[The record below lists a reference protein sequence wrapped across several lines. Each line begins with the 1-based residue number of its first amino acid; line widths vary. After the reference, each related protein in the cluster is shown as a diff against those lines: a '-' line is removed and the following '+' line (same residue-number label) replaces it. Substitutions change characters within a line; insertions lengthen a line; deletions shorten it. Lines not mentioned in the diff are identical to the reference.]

1 MSINNLP
8 LEGVR
13 ILDLT
18 TVVMGPYTTQVLGDL
33 GADIIKI
40 EEPSGDMTRVI
51 GPSVNDGM
59 SSLFLGTNR
68 NKRSIVLNLKIDA
81 DKNALWKLID
91 TADIFV
97 HNIRPQKIKNLGFN
111 PDKVLKRNPKI
122 IYGGLHGYRED
133 GPYGG
138 SPAYDDVIQGQSGLA
153 GAFISRDN
161 EPNLV
166 PSVVADK
173 SIGLMAGNGLLAAYI
188 NRLKTGKGS
197 YIEIAMFEGMVSY
210 VLLEHQYASTF
221 NPSMG
226 KEGYPRVLSSYRKP
240 YKTADGYICMLAYT
254 DKQWINFWKAINK
267 ESFIKDTRYNSAA
280 SRSKNI
286 DILYAKVSDILQ
298 TKTSKEWLKILK
310 NAEIPSG
317 AVNSLEDLKSDPHL
331 VKTGFFRNYNH
342 PSEGS
347 LSIPDTAF
355 KIDRKSLPIR
365 YPQPKLGEHSVEI
378 LSEAGFDEKEIK
390 KIMKKKSI

>member
-97 HNIRPQKIKNLGFN
+97 HNIRPQKIKNLGFD

-197 YIEIAMFEGMVSY
+197 YIEIAMFEGMVGY

-226 KEGYPRVLSSYRKP
+226 KEGFPRVLSSYRKP

-267 ESFIKDTRYNSAA
+267 EAFIKDTRYSSAA

-347 LSIPDTAF
+347 LNIPDTAF

-365 YPQPKLGEHSVEI
+365 YPQPKLGEHSLEI
-378 LSEAGFDEKEIK
+378 LSEAGFDENEIK
-390 KIMKKKSI
+390 KIMKKKSN

>member
-59 SSLFLGTNR
+59 SSLFLGANR

-197 YIEIAMFEGMVSY
+197 YIEIAMFEGMVGY

-240 YKTADGYICMLAYT
+240 YKTAD
-254 DKQWINFWKAINK
+254 
-267 ESFIKDTRYNSAA
+267 
-280 SRSKNI
+280 
-286 DILYAKVSDILQ
+286 
-298 TKTSKEWLKILK
+298 
-310 NAEIPSG
+310 
-317 AVNSLEDLKSDPHL
+317 
-331 VKTGFFRNYNH
+331 
-342 PSEGS
+342 
-347 LSIPDTAF
+347 
-355 KIDRKSLPIR
+355 
-365 YPQPKLGEHSVEI
+365 
-378 LSEAGFDEKEIK
+378 
-390 KIMKKKSI
+390 

>member
-59 SSLFLGTNR
+59 SSLFLGANR

-317 AVNSLEDLKSDPHL
+317 AVNSLEDLKRDPHL

-365 YPQPKLGEHSVEI
+365 HPQPKLGEHSLEI
-378 LSEAGFDEKEIK
+378 LSEAGLDENEIK